1 MAHIYDIPVEPAY
14 LKGKRVTSRI
24 EYPTKSGVFQG
35 FNSPSRFEGEV
46 FDLEVFGEIPKAI
59 DGTFYRI
66 QPDHRF
72 PPTYEDDIHFNGG
85 TSSVRDE
92 EVDCRWQYFGV

>member
-1 MAHIYDIPVEPAY
+1 MAHIYDIPVEPVY
-14 LKGKRVTSRI
+14 VKGKRVISRI
-24 EYPTKSGVFQG
+24 EYPPKSGVFQG
-35 FNSPSRFEGEV
+35 FNAPSRFEGQV

-66 QPDHRF
+66 HPDHRF

-85 TSSVRDE
+85 KSLVLKSLVEMVILSWD
-92 EVDCRWQYFGV
+92 

>member
-1 MAHIYDIPVEPAY
+1 MAHIFDIPAYVE
-14 LKGKRVTSRI
+14 GKRVSKQTQ
-24 EYPTKSGVFQG
+24 YPKNSDVFKG
-35 FNSPSRFEGEV
+35 FNSPTRYEGEI
-46 FDLEVFGEIPKAI
+46 FDLEVYGEIPKAI

-85 TSSVRDE
+85 ISLSLCG
-92 EVDCRWQYFGV
+92 VDAIRWQYFRVSNS